1 MMAQMS
7 LRGGISRAYLG
18 FKGAWRLTHLVLVLA
33 LFAARVWINRRGW
46 FGRHTIGPSE
56 LRRHEG
62 AVLRDK
68 LVALGPIFIKV
79 GQMLAMRL
87 DLLPVEYLQALTS
100 LQDAVPPFPTKHAR
114 RLMAQELGASPDTLF
129 AHVNPIPVAAA
140 SLGQVYRAR
149 LHTGQEVA
157 VKV

>member
-1 MMAQMS
+1 M
-7 LRGGISRAYLG
+7 
-18 FKGAWRLTHLVLVLA
+18 LVLA

-46 FGRHTIGPSE
+46 FGHHTIGPSE

-62 AVLRDK
+62 AILRDK
-68 LVALGPIFIKV
+68 LVALGRIFIKV

-100 LQDAVPPFPTKHAR
+100 LQDAVSPFPTKHAR
-114 RLMAQELGASPDTLF
+114 TIMMQELGASPETLF
-129 AHVNPIPVAAA
+129 AHFNPIPVAAA
-140 SLGQVYRAR
+140 SLEEVYRAR
-149 LHTGQEVA
+149 LHAGQKVA